1 MNLEITKV
9 TLGKQRRKK
18 RKESEKLKKRLKEAI
33 NACWLLVIRVMGSVK
48 RSENS
53 LNQHIK
59 LKHPE
64 LWSKFKNPEMNASEL
79 ESGDKIN
86 GHEEKKELF

>member
-9 TLGKQRRKK
+9 TLGKQPRKK
-18 RKESEKLKKRLKEAI
+18 RRESERLKRKLKEAI

-79 ESGDKIN
+79 ESADKKN